1 MQKSRKDFYFFN
13 TLTRKK
19 ERFVPIEE
27 GKVGMYTCGPTV
39 YDYGHIGN
47 FRAFLFDDLL
57 RRWLEYN
64 GYKVTQVMNITNV
77 DDKTIKAAKK
87 LGAPLKDITRK
98 YIDAFFEHL
107 RMLNVEKAEH
117 YPRATD
123 HIPEMIAL
131 IRVLMD
137 KGYGYRSED
146 GSIYFNVS
154 KFRDYG
160 ELSKIRI
167 GELKAGARVKVDE
180 YAKEEASDFVLWK
193 AWDKDD
199 GDVYWDTEIG
209 RGRPGWHIECSAM
222 SMKYL
227 GQTFDIHC
235 GGVDN
240 MFPHHENEIAQS
252 EAATGKK
259 FVNYWMHNE
268 HLLVEGRKMSK
279 RLGNYYTVQD
289 LISKE
294 CNPRAIR
301 YVLIATHYRQQVN
314 FTFDGLNAAKNAVD
328 RLKNFLDRLDTVQGT
343 DAGTELERLMET
355 VKEKFENAMGDDLNI
370 SVALAAIFDFVREVN
385 NLIDR
390 NIVTAEEGKTVTAL
404 MMSFDK
410 VLGVIGETH
419 AALKLPEEAQQLI
432 RMREEAR
439 KKKEWK
445 RADEIRQQLKEMGI
459 IVEDTP
465 QGLRLKQ
472 KSIN

>member
-19 ERFVPIEE
+19 ERFVPIKE

-77 DDKTIKAAKK
+77 DDKTIKAARK
-87 LGAPLKDITRK
+87 LGVPLKDITRK

-123 HIPEMIAL
+123 HIPEMVAL

-160 ELSKIRI
+160 KLSKIRV
-167 GELKAGARVKVDE
+167 GELKAGARVRVDE

-222 SMKYL
+222 SMKYM

-259 FVNYWMHNE
+259 FVDYWMHNE

-279 RLGNYYTVQD
+279 RWGNYYTVQD
-289 LISKE
+289 LISEE
-294 CNPRAIR
+294 CDARAIR

-328 RLKNFLDRLDTVQGT
+328 RLRNFLDRLDTVQGT

-355 VKEKFENAMGDDLNI
+355 VKERFEDAMGDDLNI
-370 SVALAAIFDFVREVN
+370 SIALAAIFDFVREVN

-390 NIVTAEEGKTVTAL
+390 NMVTAEEGKTVTAL
-404 MMSFDK
+404 MMRFDR
-410 VLGVIGETH
+410 VLGVLGETH
-419 AALKLPEEAQQLI
+419 AAVKLPEEAQQLI

-465 QGLRLKQ
+465 QGLRLKTE
-472 KSIN
+472 KH

>member
-19 ERFVPIEE
+19 ERFVPIKE

-77 DDKTIKAAKK
+77 DDKTIKAARK
-87 LGAPLKDITRK
+87 LGVPLKDITRK

-123 HIPEMIAL
+123 HIPEMVAL

-160 ELSKIRI
+160 KLSKIRV
-167 GELKAGARVKVDE
+167 GELKAGARVRVDE

-222 SMKYL
+222 SMKYM

-259 FVNYWMHNE
+259 FVDYWMHNE

-279 RLGNYYTVQD
+279 RWGNYYTVQD
-289 LISKE
+289 LISEE
-294 CNPRAIR
+294 CDARAIR

-328 RLKNFLDRLDTVQGT
+328 RLRNFLDRLDTVQGT

-355 VKEKFENAMGDDLNI
+355 VKEKFEDAMGDDLNI
-370 SVALAAIFDFVREVN
+370 SIALAAIFDFVREVN

-390 NIVTAEEGKTVTAL
+390 NMVTAEEGKTVTAL
-404 MMSFDK
+404 MMRFDR
-410 VLGVIGETH
+410 VLGVLGETH
-419 AALKLPEEAQQLI
+419 AAVKLPEEAQQLI

-465 QGLRLKQ
+465 QGLRLKTE
-472 KSIN
+472 KH